1 MYCNHWSTSNTDN
14 NNNYNDNIRRISSS
28 SEIFNIDGKIDGK
41 VSLYIDELFYMVCIY
56 INGVNEY
63 AFDQITS
70 SFQLSVNSK
79 DAFLYKEALRNNVTR
94 LIFMRLKLIE
104 LIKSANLLKN
114 VESITNVQWLW
125 KHIMKKIYLT
135 FFSLFNCCDY
145 YYYDYYC
152 DKIKPLLIR
161 KIKETSLLKRD
172 FIYNFTKLF
181 VEELHFQVRMKAYGK
196 RNI

>member
-1 MYCNHWSTSNTDN
+1 MY
-14 NNNYNDNIRRISSS
+14 
-28 SEIFNIDGKIDGK
+28 
-41 VSLYIDELFYMVCIY
+41 IY

-114 VESITNVQWLW
+114 VESITNVQ
-125 KHIMKKIYLT
+125 
-135 FFSLFNCCDY
+135 
-145 YYYDYYC
+145 
-152 DKIKPLLIR
+152 
-161 KIKETSLLKRD
+161 
-172 FIYNFTKLF
+172 
-181 VEELHFQVRMKAYGK
+181 
-196 RNI
+196 